1 MKITCVLGSPRTN
14 GNSATLTRYMLQQFE
29 RRGANV
35 EAFEIN
41 KLNYRGCQG
50 CMACKTKL
58 DTCGLHDDITPILER
73 VKNSDVLIVASG
85 VYYGNVTSQAKAF
98 LDRIYSFYV
107 PEFYLKE
114 ESQRSRL
121 TPGKKLVFVLTQGNS
136 DESQFADIYSSYERL
151 IRIHGFQQ
159 NYQLRAC
166 GISSPADLQARPELF
181 AQASEIVNDIC
192 DNSLK

>member
-1 MKITCVLGSPRTN
+1 MNITCVLGSPRTN

-29 RRGANV
+29 QRGANV
-35 EAFEIN
+35 QAFEIN

-50 CMACKTKL
+50 CMACKTTL
-58 DTCGLHDDITPILER
+58 ETCGLRDDITPILER

-107 PEFYLKE
+107 PEFYLKD

-121 TPGKKLVFVLTQGNS
+121 TPGKKLIFVLTQGNS
-136 DESQFADIYSSYERL
+136 DESLFADIYSSYERL

-166 GISSPADLQARPELF
+166 GISSPADIQARPELF
-181 AQASEIVNDIC
+181 AQVDAIVNDIC
-192 DNSLK
+192 GAA

>member
-1 MKITCVLGSPRTN
+1 MKITCILGSPRTN

-35 EAFEIN
+35 QSFEIN

-50 CMACKTKL
+50 CMACKTTL
-58 DTCGLHDDITPILER
+58 DRCGLRDDITPILET
-73 VKNSDVLIVASG
+73 VKITDVLMVASG

-107 PEFYLKE
+107 PEFYLKD

-121 TPGKKLVFVLTQGNS
+121 TPGKKLIFVLTQGNP
-136 DESQFADIYSSYERL
+136 DESLFADIFPNYARL
-151 IRIHGFQQ
+151 IATHGFQQ

-181 AQASEIVNDIC
+181 AQADAIVNDIC
-192 DNSLK
+192 GAA